1 MKKVLAGIFCLVL
14 ALSMAFA
21 AAAEVVKTP
30 AADGSMNVRKGP
42 GTNYEVVTWV
52 KNGQAITVLENAG
65 KWTKIRVNSTGK
77 EGYMKSDCI
86 AQNAAGGSD
95 EGQSALVSVATRFPG
110 SVVNVRKGPGTQ
122 YAVAFKTVQ
131 GAGLTVTGE
140 SGNWAL
146 IRTADG
152 KTGYVSKNYIS
163 GGISKT
169 TTANVNFRAGAGMS
183 FASTAVLAKG
193 TRVTATSVSGNWTKV
208 TVNGATGYVYSQYLK

>member
-1 MKKVLAGIFCLVL
+1 MKRFGLGILCLVL
-14 ALSMAFA
+14 LLTAAFS

-30 AADGSMNVRKGP
+30 TADGSMNVRKGP

-52 KNGQAITVLENAG
+52 KNGQAITVLETVG
-65 KWTKIRVNSTGK
+65 SWTKIRVNSTGK
-77 EGYMKSDCI
+77 EGYMKSSSVAKDGE
-86 AQNAAGGSD
+86 AESSESD
-95 EGQSALVSVATRFPG
+95 LVSVATRYAG

-131 GAGLTVTGE
+131 GAGLTVTGG

-146 IRTADG
+146 IKSNDG
-152 KTGYVSKNYIS
+152 KTGYISKNYIS
-163 GGISKT
+163 SGVSKT
-169 TTANVNFRAGAGMS
+169 TTANVNFRSGAGSS